1 MYEGSDLKRWFDTG
15 ALGIVL
21 IGLAVVAVIAAIV
34 VGVVLIVR
42 AGSKRSGAVGALLK
56 GRSFKNESLS
66 PAASPPKS
74 GCQHG
79 GPGRQRGAEGRTS
92 GLGRVRSGRE

>member
-1 MYEGSDLKRWFDTG
+1 MYEGSDLKRWFDMG

-42 AGSKRSGAVGALLK
+42 AESKPSTPQPYGQQ
-56 GRSFKNESLS
+56 
-66 PAASPPKS
+66 P
-74 GCQHG
+74 
-79 GPGRQRGAEGRTS
+79 GPRDDHAS
-92 GLGRVRSGRE
+92 GLVSRSQ